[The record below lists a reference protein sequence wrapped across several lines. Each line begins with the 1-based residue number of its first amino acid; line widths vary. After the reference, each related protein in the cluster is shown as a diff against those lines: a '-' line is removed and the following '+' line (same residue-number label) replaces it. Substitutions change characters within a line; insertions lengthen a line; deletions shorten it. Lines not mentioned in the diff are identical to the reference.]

1 MAQEL
6 VSKNQLLQLLREDQT
21 ALMQRLRAIPA
32 AEFEKGAY
40 ENGWNG
46 RQILAHIT
54 GIEWTYPKLL
64 DLARGGNKPK
74 ADAAKPAEPATKAAQ
89 GGIES
94 YNDRTVA
101 RYADSS
107 VAELIDMFEANRKT
121 TIEAIEAA
129 DDDLFNVPV
138 KTAGGINA
146 PLGNALNYVAVLH
159 VRGHVD
165 DIANAA
171 SS

>member
-1 MAQEL
+1 MAQETMT
-6 VSKNQLLQLLREDQT
+6 KDRLLAELRSDQSELLGK
-21 ALMQRLRAIPA
+21 LRAIPA

-46 RQILAHIT
+46 RQILAHVT

-64 DLARGGNKPK
+64 DVARTAGKPK
-74 ADAAKPAEPATKAAQ
+74 TDGDKPAEPSTKAAQ
-89 GGIES
+89 GGIGS

-107 VAELIDMFEANRKT
+107 VAELIEVFEANRKT

-129 DDDLFNVPV
+129 DDDLFQVPV
-138 KTAGGINA
+138 TTAGGINA

-165 DIANAA
+165 DIVQA
-171 SS
+171 SGG